1 MKLIKTFEPFF
12 QSLRDLPFWAQLAA
26 TELIITER
34 DGVLS
39 VCYVTDSLFDF
50 IKLVGDVPQSIREA
64 DTERYGVD
72 LESIGTNKVRLYT
85 DGDSSRNEALHG
97 YYVNNGAIYEKKRYK
112 RNADGGLLIDRYD
125 ASGVIISA
133 DEPET
138 SGDRSIWTGPSEIA
152 DAAEAMGGSW
162 SVVYMEKGNAPQS
175 YIRITK

>member
-12 QSLRDLPFWAQLAA
+12 QSLRDLPFQTQLAA

-34 DGVLS
+34 DDVLS
-39 VCYVTDSLFDF
+39 VCYVTDDLFTF
-50 IKLVGDVPQSIREA
+50 IKLVGSVPQSIREA
-64 DTERYGVD
+64 ETERYGVD

-112 RNADGGLLIDRYD
+112 RSDNGLLIDRFD
-125 ASGVIISA
+125 ASGALISA

-162 SVVYMEKGNAPQS
+162 SIVYMEKGNAPQS
-175 YIRITK
+175 YIRVCK

>member
-34 DGVLS
+34 NDVLS

-50 IKLVGDVPQSIREA
+50 VKLVGNVPQSIREA
-64 DTERYGVD
+64 QTERYGVD

-85 DGDSSRNEALHG
+85 DGDSSRDEALHG
-97 YYVNNGAIYEKKRYK
+97 YYVNNGAIYESKRYK
-112 RNADGGLLIDRYD
+112 RSDNGLLIDRFD
-125 ASGVIISA
+125 ASGTLISA

-152 DAAEAMGGSW
+152 DAAEAMGGGW